1 MKLIEELKLYKDAER
16 AKSSERFFKTG
27 PGEYGEGDKFWGV
40 KVPDL
45 RRVAKKFYRDCPVAE
60 AFELLKNEVHEVR
73 LTALFV
79 LVYKFEKV
87 AQAEREKIAKL
98 YLENARRVNNWDLVD
113 SSAPHIL
120 GQYLLER
127 VDERKVLYD
136 LVVSE
141 DLWERRIAVL
151 ATFRLINHGDFAD
164 FLRLA
169 ETLLE
174 DEHDLIHKAVGWGLR
189 EVGKRDMAVLESFLE
204 KNIEG
209 MPRTMLRYAIEKM
222 GEVKRKAY
230 LKR

>member
-45 RRVAKKFYRDCPVAE
+45 RRVAKKFYRDCPVAV

-79 LVYKFEKV
+79 LVYKFEK
-87 AQAEREKIAKL
+87 AALAEREKIAKL

-222 GEVKRKAY
+222 EEVKRKAY